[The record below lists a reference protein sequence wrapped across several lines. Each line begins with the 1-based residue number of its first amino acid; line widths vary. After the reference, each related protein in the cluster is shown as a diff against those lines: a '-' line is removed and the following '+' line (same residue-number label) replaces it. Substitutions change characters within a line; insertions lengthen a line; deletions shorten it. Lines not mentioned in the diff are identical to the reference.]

1 MAEHRQR
8 LLERIASLTPEQRRT
23 LAVRLEPPG
32 RRSLTAYVVT
42 SGSSTA
48 DQLRAF
54 LTERLPEHMVPA
66 RVVAVAA
73 LPRTDSGK
81 IDRRALATFA
91 DVEAVDDRLPEF
103 AAPRTKAEEQLAG
116 IWCDVLGVD
125 RVSVHDDF
133 FAIGGDSLLSI
144 RLLSRAGRHGLRVE
158 PEAFF
163 ASPTIA
169 AMAAALDTQEAG
181 SPPIPE
187 QGSVAGHAA
196 LTPIQ
201 HWFFERV
208 RTDRHHWNQS
218 YLLNIPYE
226 ATTAIVSAVAGMLVT
241 HHDGLRTRFEGAGDR
256 RQQVIDRPSAHVPCR
271 FVDVSHLGSAARSG
285 RMSAECL

>member
-1 MAEHRQR
+1 MVEHRQR

-42 SGSSTA
+42 SGSITA
-48 DQLRAF
+48 DQLRGF
-54 LTERLPEHMVPA
+54 LAERLPEHMVPA

-73 LPRTDSGK
+73 LPRTESGK
-81 IDRRALATFA
+81 IDRHALATFA
-91 DVEAVDDRLPEF
+91 DVEAADDRLPAF
-103 AAPRTKAEEQLAG
+103 AAPRTPAEEQLAS

-158 PEAFF
+158 PETFF

-181 SPPIPE
+181 SAPIPA
-187 QGSVAGHAA
+187 QGSVAGHGAFDAYSA
-196 LTPIQ
+196 L
-201 HWFFERV
+201 V
-208 RTDRHHWNQS
+208 
-218 YLLNIPYE
+218 L
-226 ATTAIVSAVAGMLVT
+226 
-241 HHDGLRTRFEGAGDR
+241 
-256 RQQVIDRPSAHVPCR
+256 
-271 FVDVSHLGSAARSG
+271 
-285 RMSAECL
+285 